1 MTFDLFDYQASAA
14 DVMASKDRF
23 GLHDE
28 MGIGKTATTIGA
40 INRILATRGIIVCPA
55 MLRENWIK
63 EWRKFSTYDLRICKG
78 KNIHDF
84 IAWQRG
90 RFDLLVTSYEQMTNW
105 VDTFKKDG
113 EYIDF
118 VAFDEA
124 HYLKNTEANR
134 TKALLGDEAGGED
147 CLTEYA
153 AQVWHITGTPMAN
166 DPLDI
171 YTFLRFAKAFDM
183 DSAEFVSY
191 FFERRPTRFG
201 ARHFVKEHMV
211 GVLQQLIG
219 NNSIRRTHKDVG
231 MELPPIWLKEVLIEG
246 DKKGIHEIE
255 EAIKD
260 YPHLEQSIMYAIEM
274 GDLSI
279 LDAPHIA
286 TLRRLVGKVKAVAYA
301 QMLKWEL
308 DSGARKRVAFF
319 CHTEPL
325 LYVRNYLK
333 KYGYNMV
340 LAYGDTH
347 ERDRI
352 EAVRSFMED
361 DNVHVFGGNMRV
373 AGVGLTLTESSEID
387 VVESDWSP
395 ANNAQAIKRVHRYG
409 QTNEVHA
416 RFITLANSID
426 EAVNRIVATK
436 TASIAEIEGFSMAA
450 APLDVLSKA
459 P

>member
-1 MTFDLFDYQASAA
+1 MTLPLFDYQDTAS
-14 DVMASKDRF
+14 DVLSVRDRF

-28 MGIGKTATTIGA
+28 MGIGKTATTIGG
-40 INRILATRGIIVCPA
+40 INKILGTRGIIVCPA
-55 MLRENWIK
+55 MLRENWMK
-63 EWRKFSTYDLRICKG
+63 EWRKFSTYDLRMCKG

-84 IAWQRG
+84 VAWQRG
-90 RFDLLVTSYEQMTNW
+90 RFDVLVTSYEQMTNW
-105 VDTFKKDG
+105 TPQFMADG

-134 TKALLGDEAGGED
+134 TKVLLGEEASGEN
-147 CLTEYA
+147 CLVEYA
-153 AQVWHITGTPMAN
+153 AHAWHVTGTPMAN

-183 DSAEFVSY
+183 DSEEFVRY
-191 FFERRPTRFG
+191 FFERRPTTFG
-201 ARHFVKEHMV
+201 ARHFVKDRMV
-211 GVLQQLIG
+211 GVLQALIA

-246 DKKGIHEIE
+246 DQKGIHEIA
-255 EAIKD
+255 EAIKE
-260 YPHLEQSIMYAIEM
+260 YPHLEQSIIAAIEL
-274 GDLSI
+274 GDLKM

-308 DSGARKRVAFF
+308 DAGAAKRVAFF
-319 CHTEPL
+319 VHTEPL

-340 LAYGDTH
+340 LAYGDTPEH
-347 ERDRI
+347 ERV

-361 DNVHVFGGNMRV
+361 KNVHVFGGNMRV

-409 QTNEVHA
+409 QRNEVHA
-416 RFITLANSID
+416 RFVTLANSID
-426 EAVNRIVATK
+426 EAVNKIVATK

-459 P
+459 Q